1 MVGLKKLY
9 NLVVIFTAI
18 FLLELLLLFLLSK
31 ALIDS
36 LARLIFHLTKS
47 RQAVIVVLATLFLPG
62 TIIHELAH
70 AITAGVL
77 MVQVGEV
84 EFTPQIHEKGVKL
97 GSAQIGKT
105 DPLRAA
111 LISLAP
117 TLLGLALILAPL
129 FYLSLSL
136 ASGIRPSFWVYL
148 ILFYSIFVVGN
159 TMFSSRK
166 DLEGAVAGL
175 ILMVS
180 ILVAFYLLGLREIF
194 FWFNQILEKS
204 ATFFQRAS
212 LFLLIPLGFDL
223 VVLLVTKLAT
233 PKRFDNP

>member
-31 ALIDS
+31 ALIGS

-47 RQAVIVVLATLFLPG
+47 RQAVIYTLATLFLPG

-97 GSAQIGKT
+97 GSAQVGKT
-105 DPLRAA
+105 DPLRQAVIGSA
-111 LISLAP
+111 PVIVGLGMILGSLV
-117 TLLGLALILAPL
+117 
-129 FYLSLSL
+129 YLSSSILSGQ
-136 ASGIRPSFWVYL
+136 SYSWWVYL
-148 ILFYSIFVVGN
+148 LVFYLIFTIGN
-159 TMFSSRK
+159 TMFSSSK
-166 DLEGAVAGL
+166 DLAGVVAGL
-175 ILMVS
+175 ILVVS
-180 ILVAFYLLGLREIF
+180 ILIALYLLGFREF
-194 FWFNQILEKS
+194 FIWFNLILQKS

-212 LFLLIPLGFDL
+212 LFLLIPLGLDL
-223 VVLLVTKLAT
+223 VVLLITKLAT
-233 PKRFDNP
+233 PKFDNF

>member
-31 ALIDS
+31 ALIGS

-47 RQAVIVVLATLFLPG
+47 RQAVILVLATLFLPG

-84 EFTPQIHEKGVKL
+84 EFTPQIHEGGIKL
-97 GSAQIGKT
+97 GSAKIGRT
-105 DPLRAA
+105 DPIRAA

-129 FYLSLSL
+129 FYL
-136 ASGIRPSFWVYL
+136 RPSFFLYL
-148 ILFYSIFVVGN
+148 ILFYLIFVVGN
-159 TMFSSRK
+159 TMFSSSK
-166 DLEGAVAGL
+166 DLAGAVAGL

-180 ILVAFYLLGLREIF
+180 ILIALYLLGFREIF
-194 FWFNQILEKS
+194 FWFNQILQKS
-204 ATFFQRAS
+204 ATFFERAS
-212 LFLLIPLGFDL
+212 LFLLIPLGLDL
-223 VVLLVTKLAT
+223 VVLLITKLAT
-233 PKRFDNP
+233 PKFDNFISNP